1 MAQCFNIKGTDCVAP
16 YLTYFLELFA
26 IRRYFLIGHRYH
38 RGDEPIPGYHFMR
51 SEGGTESG
59 TFLFASMELATQCE
73 GFVGHLGSG
82 GTMMFHQYM
91 CLHHAGLRG
100 VCPPTYDMRTGL
112 WLK

>member
-1 MAQCFNIKGTDCVAP
+1 MLLQILIFF
-16 YLTYFLELFA
+16 FLVKLSVC
-26 IRRYFLIGHRYH
+26 YHHCHR
-38 RGDEPIPGYHFMR
+38 DEPIPGYHFIR
-51 SEGGTESG
+51 AEGGTESG

-91 CLHHAGLRG
+91 CLSHAGLRG